1 MNQEERLSTKQEAK
15 ILNQVVM
22 KKCDQREQ
30 EVLRLE
36 HEVDLTLLEIS
47 FFIETKKKKNLIF
60 GESVAMDFF
69 LDELTK
75 HSRPFEKRI
84 WDSLD
89 SKVTEHLSAGISLS
103 ESQINDLV
111 EWLDICFRKSGCFT
125 EEELD
130 DLWLTR
136 SQIREILKK
145 KYEML
150 SDYEMLK
157 LNLMALSR
165 IYPKKYV
172 CRNTKKK
179 RAPVKGVM
187 STVSVF
193 QIKKRALN
201 KLKGSR
207 ELRDQWEG

>member
-1 MNQEERLSTKQEAK
+1 MNQQERLSTKQEGK
-15 ILNQVVM
+15 ILNQVVR

-36 HEVDLTLLEIS
+36 FEVDLTLVEIS

-69 LDELTK
+69 LETLRE

-89 SKVTEHLSAGISLS
+89 SEVTEPLSAGISLS
-103 ESQINDLV
+103 ESQIKELA
-111 EWLDICFRKSGCFT
+111 ERLDIYFRKKGCFT

-130 DLWLTR
+130 DLWLTKN
-136 SQIREILKK
+136 QIREILKK

-172 CRNTKKK
+172 CRETNKEKG
-179 RAPVKGVM
+179 PVKGVM
-187 STVSVF
+187 STESVF
-193 QIKKRALN
+193 QIREKALN
-201 KLKGSR
+201 KLKESR

>member
-1 MNQEERLSTKQEAK
+1 MNQEERLSTKQEGK
-15 ILNQVVM
+15 ILNQVVR

-30 EVLRLE
+30 EVLRIE
-36 HEVDLTLLEIS
+36 FEVDLTLLEIS
-47 FFIETKKKKNLIF
+47 FFIETKKKKKLVF

-69 LDELTK
+69 LETLRE

-84 WDSLD
+84 WDSLY
-89 SKVTEHLSAGISLS
+89 SEVTEHLSAGISLS
-103 ESQINDLV
+103 ESLIKELV
-111 EWLDICFRKSGCFT
+111 EWLDIYFRKRGCFT

-130 DLWLTR
+130 DLWLTK

-187 STVSVF
+187 STESVF
-193 QIKKRALN
+193 QIREKALN

-207 ELRDQWEG
+207 ELKDQWEG